1 MRHSLLFLLSLAT
14 LSLSAQTSETTPQA
28 GAARPAIQT
37 QPVGTGSFTFGV
49 LSYSEALR
57 AMPEYATV
65 QRQMAE
71 LKAKYDAEAK
81 RAEDDFN
88 SKYEDFLEGQ
98 RDFPPTILQK
108 RQSELQEMMAKN
120 IAFRDES
127 RRLLDGA
134 RTDAMAP
141 LHQRLASL
149 LKIIGE
155 KEGFSFIL
163 NTDNNACPFVNAAQG
178 KDINQLVKDCLK

>member
-1 MRHSLLFLLSLAT
+1 MKNFLFLFFLSAPFLG
-14 LSLSAQTSETTPQA
+14 LSAQTAEKS
-28 GAARPAIQT
+28 
-37 QPVGTGSFTFGV
+37 QPVPSRNVVTQSTSATPSFAFGV
-49 LSYSEALR
+49 LSYSEAIK
-57 AMPEYATV
+57 AMPEYSTV
-65 QRQMAE
+65 QRQMEE

-88 SKYEDFLEGQ
+88 NKYEDFLEGQ
-98 RDFPPTILQK
+98 RDFPPMILQK
-108 RQSELQEMMAKN
+108 RQTELQEMMAKN

-127 RRLLDGA
+127 RRLLEAA
-134 RTDAMAP
+134 REDAMAP
-141 LHQRLASL
+141 LHRRLAGL

-155 KEGFSFIL
+155 KEGFAFIL

>member
-1 MRHSLLFLLSLAT
+1 MKHFLSLFLLAIPFT
-14 LSLSAQTSETTPQA
+14 LSAQSIDKASSTVSRSAATSVSTSQH
-28 GAARPAIQT
+28 
-37 QPVGTGSFTFGV
+37 FTFGV
-49 LSYSEALR
+49 LSYSEALK

-65 QRQMAE
+65 QRQMQE

-98 RDFPPTILQK
+98 RDFPPMILQK
-108 RQSELQEMMAKN
+108 RQMELQEMMAKN

-127 RRLLDGA
+127 HRLLEGA
-134 RTDAMAP
+134 REDAMAP

-155 KEGFSFIL
+155 KEGFAFIL
-163 NTDNNACPFVNAAQG
+163 NTDNNACPFVNATQG